1 MSHETTTSE
10 KLDKLP
16 WSIATNAANTI
27 FVQFTY
33 FGSAFVLFLDALNF
47 SKSQV
52 GLLLSLLQFSSLVA
66 LFVAPWVARVGFKKA
81 YIGAFCRIKRV
92 TPGLLLI
99 PRLIT
104 KG

>member
-1 MSHETTTSE
+1 MSHEITTSE
-10 KLDKLP
+10 KLDRLP

-52 GLLLSLLQFSSLVA
+52 GLLLSLLQFSSLIA
-66 LFVAPWVARVGFKKA
+66 LFVAPGSPGLA
-81 YIGAFCRIKRV
+81 IKR
-92 TPGLLLI
+92 LI
-99 PRLIT
+99 PALLV
-104 KG
+104 